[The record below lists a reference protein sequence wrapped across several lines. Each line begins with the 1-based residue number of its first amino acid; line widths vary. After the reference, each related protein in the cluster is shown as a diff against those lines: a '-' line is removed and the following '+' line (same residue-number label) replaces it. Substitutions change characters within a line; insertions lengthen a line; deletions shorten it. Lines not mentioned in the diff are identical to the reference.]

1 MLGSPVIRAVL
12 AAVALIVF
20 YLLGVA
26 VRQHYG
32 SCVDI
37 RNMSGKTVRQVRV
50 TVAID
55 GKTYD
60 LPDMEPG
67 DHKRVYVQPAVKSEV
82 TLRIDDGM
90 SQPRD
95 ISVFEHADPGDC
107 SVAMVQILPKRNT
120 QTDEIRRPV
129 CWKGWLD
136 FM

>member
-1 MLGSPVIRAVL
+1 VLGSPVIRAVL

-32 SCVDI
+32 ICVDI
-37 RNMSGKTVRQVRV
+37 RNMSEKTVRQVRV

-67 DHKRVYVQPAVKSEV
+67 DHKRVYVQPAQKSEV
-82 TLRIDDGM
+82 ILRIDDGM
-90 SQPRD
+90 SNPRD
-95 ISVFEHADPGDC
+95 ISVFGQAGPSDC
-107 SVAMVQILPKRNT
+107 SVAMVQILPQHNT
-120 QTDEIRRPV
+120 QTDEIHRPV

>member
-1 MLGSPVIRAVL
+1 MLRSPVIRAVL
-12 AAVALIVF
+12 AAAALIVF

-37 RNMSGKTVRQVRV
+37 RNLSGKTVRQVRV
-50 TVAID
+50 TVESG

-60 LPDMEPG
+60 LPDLEPG
-67 DHKRVYVQPAVKSEV
+67 DHKRVYVQPAEKSEV

-90 SQPRD
+90 SKPRD
-95 ISVFEHADPGDC
+95 INVFGHAEPGDC
-107 SVAMVQILPKRNT
+107 AVAMVQILPQHDT
-120 QTDEIRRPV
+120 QTDEIHRSV
-129 CWKGWLD
+129 CWKGWFD